1 MLFLPISANS
11 LILLLQASKREFLK
25 NKSPQV
31 YDVRLNSGKT
41 NKSIFSFIAFKI
53 CFFMLSKLLS
63 TLKTL
68 SFNET
73 PRTRTNPKLFS
84 LLLIVTHLVTS
95 SLKLAFVELFASKSS

>member
-1 MLFLPISANS
+1 
-11 LILLLQASKREFLK
+11 
-25 NKSPQV
+25 
-31 YDVRLNSGKT
+31 
-41 NKSIFSFIAFKI
+41 
-53 CFFMLSKLLS
+53 MLSKLLS